1 MRYFVFK
8 DPYALI
14 IAPYKSVARKLYSEQ
29 VIGDMGD
36 TEGVEVIEVERGH
49 AIAAFRRE
57 NQDIPMTDF
66 LNKFDQYQNET
77 EGLVLLVD
85 SSLM

>member
-1 MRYFVFK
+1 LRYFVFK

-14 IAPYKSVARKLYSEQ
+14 IAPYKSAARKLYAAQ

-36 TEGVEVIEVERGH
+36 TEEVEVIEVERGH

-57 NQDIPMTDF
+57 NQDIPMADF
-66 LNKFDQYQNET
+66 LNQFDQYQNET
-77 EGLVLLVD
+77 DGLVLLVD
-85 SSLM
+85 NSLM